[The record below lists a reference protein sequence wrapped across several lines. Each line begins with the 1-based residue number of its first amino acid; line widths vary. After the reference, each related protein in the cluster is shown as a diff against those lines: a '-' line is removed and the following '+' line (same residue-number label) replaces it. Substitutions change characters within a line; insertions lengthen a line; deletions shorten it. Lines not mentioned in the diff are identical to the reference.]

1 MVDCVNMYQVAV
13 LAYDGVFASALT
25 GIVDLLGLTGVTWN
39 RIQGEPLNRQFN
51 VRIVSRDGNPVR
63 CTPSLRIAVDASID
77 QIDKVDLVVV
87 PTIGAPIEQVLN
99 QQKDVLPW
107 LCQMH
112 ANGADLAS
120 NCTGAFLLAEAGLL
134 NGRTATTHWGFSQ
147 QFRHRYPAVTL
158 NERELITRDDNI
170 FCAGGGTAWR
180 DLSILLVER
189 YCGPDLARELARAF
203 VIDVRNDLQSIYAG
217 LPAHSYHQD
226 AQVHTVQAWI
236 HEHFH
241 EATSLTQLAEMVHI
255 SPRQLQRRFT
265 GALGEPPLQYLQRVR
280 IEAARKML
288 ERGSANLAKLSEQVG
303 YQDVSSFSRLFKR
316 HTGLSPSHYRQ
327 RFARTGAL
335 SD

>member
-1 MVDCVNMYQVAV
+1 MVDSVSMYQVAV

-25 GIVDLLGLTGVTWN
+25 GVVDLLSLTGVTWN
-39 RIQGEPLNRQFN
+39 RIQGEPLNRQFQ
-51 VRIVSRDGNPVR
+51 VTIVSHDGNPVR
-63 CTPSLRIAVDASID
+63 CTPAIRMAVDASIE
-77 QIDKVDLVVV
+77 QLDKVDLLVV
-87 PTIGAPIEQVLN
+87 PTIGAPIEKVL
-99 QQKDVLPW
+99 QQQQEVLPW
-107 LCQMH
+107 LRKMH

-134 NGRTATTHWGFSQ
+134 DGRTATTHWGFSQ
-147 QFRHRYPAVTL
+147 QFRHRYPQVQL
-158 NERELITRDDNI
+158 NERELITRDGNI

-180 DLSILLVER
+180 DLCILLVER

-226 AQVHTVQAWI
+226 EQVHTVQAWI

-241 EATSLTQLAEMVHI
+241 EPTSLAMLAEKVHI

-265 GALGEPPLQYLQRVR
+265 AALGEPPLQYLQRVR

-288 ERGSANLAKLSEQVG
+288 ERGSSNLAQLSEQVG

-335 SD
+335 ND